1 MTANAKPLRQTML
14 TVATWIDELREA
26 FGADQIDPQ
35 IRAGMQGDNMA
46 FYARENGQEVGT
58 KPPDL
63 SAISVKLSETLIGP
77 LAQPKKERN

>member
-1 MTANAKPLRQTML
+1 MTKPLRKTMPWV
-14 TVATWIDELREA
+14 TERIDECRAA

-35 IRAGMQGDNMA
+35 IRAGMQGNNMA

-63 SAISVKLSETLIGP
+63 SAISVKLSETIIGP
-77 LAQPKKERN
+77 MAAPKKERN